1 MQNFMQTLLLFLLF
15 GNVIATK
22 KILALHGGGENGD
35 TMESATS
42 DLRTALGNEFEFV
55 FPTAPYSGDDPSS
68 RIWVPDPPSKNEPT
82 TSPNVA
88 NLSLAL
94 LDDQV
99 TQNGPFW
106 GIMGYSQGSA
116 FATVYT
122 AHAPSGTF
130 NATILFCG
138 YLTETHLGLLGIVND
153 ATPFGDIPALVWMGT
168 ADDTITNDQTTAQ
181 SQKYTNPTVITQGG
195 GGHVV
200 PNSENSDPTFTQ
212 VRDWIV
218 NTASSPAPAPTPV
231 TSAPSTPPVTSAPST
246 PTTES
251 TNSKSSSSSGSDN
264 TTVIAVVV
272 SVIGVF
278 VVGGI
283 AFYFMR
289 IRKV

>member
-22 KILALHGGGENGD
+22 KILALHGGGESGG

-42 DLRTALGNEFEFV
+42 DLRAALGNEFEFV
-55 FPTAPYSGDDPSS
+55 FPTAPYGDDPSS

-82 TSPNVA
+82 TSPDVA
-88 NLSLAL
+88 DLSLDL
-94 LDDQV
+94 LDNEV
-99 TQNGPFW
+99 ATNGPFW

-168 ADDTITNDQTTAQ
+168 DDDTITNPQTTAQ
-181 SQKYTNPTVITQGG
+181 SQKYTNPTVITQVG

-200 PNSENSDPTFTQ
+200 PSPGNSDPTFTQ

-231 TSAPSTPPVTSAPST
+231 TSAPSTPVVTSAPST